1 VAVGLGS
8 DCMLKPYLR
17 LAIRCYA
24 ALGTG
29 RLQGSLAVL
38 LTCGTRV
45 TKLGHPRRLG
55 LSAHLKA

>member
-38 LTCGTRV
+38 LTWDPCDKIGTS
-45 TKLGHPRRLG
+45 PQARLERA
-55 LSAHLKA
+55 S